1 MSMDV
6 TLSDKTIEE
15 VEVSTGYENLEFAR
29 NSVSYKLSTTSSN
42 KKAKVSDILKYI
54 EDPIKNALELQ
65 NISNY
70 LMNTNGIY
78 SRIVNHFG
86 NIPCFDYILYP
97 IKI

>member
-42 KKAKVSDILKYI
+42 KKAKVFD
-54 EDPIKNALELQ
+54 KNERF
-65 NISNY
+65 
-70 LMNTNGIY
+70 M
-78 SRIVNHFG
+78 
-86 NIPCFDYILYP
+86 
-97 IKI
+97 